1 MILGA
6 SLTPT
11 RYKVRILKDE
21 YHVRCGA
28 DLLLNGMTLDVA
40 AEGRCPVCDGFI
52 RFQVKDG
59 RVLELEPDTAILHV
73 VELPMMVNGRHAIE
87 CEGSPLFDRQN
98 CLQTWLNDYRGRPGS
113 IHKPQEFL
121 DRMIRAKPSK
131 GSN

>member
-11 RYKVRILKDE
+11 RYKVRTLKGE

-28 DLLLNGMTLDVA
+28 DLLLNGMTHDLE
-40 AEGRCPVCDGFI
+40 AEGQCPVCEGI
-52 RFQVKDG
+52 TRFQVKDG
-59 RVLELEPDTAILHV
+59 RVLVLEPDTAILHV
-73 VELPMMVNGRHAIE
+73 VELSMMVDGRHAIE

-98 CLQTWLNDYRGRPGS
+98 CLQTWLGDYRGRPGS

-121 DRMIRAKPSK
+121 DHMISARSSK
-131 GSN
+131 RSN